1 MSKIIK
7 QIAKKHGVS
16 TKQVEKDMK
25 EAIRIA
31 MLNKNNTAESKAI
44 WDKLSPDGKEPS
56 IDEFIKFC
64 INYQHQ
70 AL

>member
-1 MSKIIK
+1 MSKLIK

-16 TKQVEKDMK
+16 PKQVEKDMK

-31 MLNKNNTAESKAI
+31 MLNRNSSPESKAL

-56 IDEFIKFC
+56 IERFILFC
-64 INYQHQ
+64 RAQF
-70 AL
+70 

>member
-1 MSKIIK
+1 MSKIVK

-25 EAIRIA
+25 EAIRAA
-31 MLNKNNTAESKAI
+31 MLNRNSTPESKAL

-56 IDEFIKFC
+56 IEQFIKFC
-64 INYQHQ
+64 KQQI
-70 AL
+70 